1 MTSSA
6 APPAIISPSMV
17 VGVARNYDT
26 TPAVKYRDTDLDSLS
41 ILSELEQQQQQQGGG
56 VGVGGLARQNSR
68 RGYSLS
74 NRRCSPSNV
83 AVSRRSRT
91 HHHADSATADSAEL
105 YSREWQLLAN
115 VVDRIFFW
123 LFVVSSIGALG
134 SMFVSLPHKN
144 LS

>member
-91 HHHADSATADSAEL
+91 HHHADSADSAEQ
-105 YSREWQLLAN
+105 YSREWQLLAK

-123 LFVVSSIGALG
+123 LFVVSSIGALV